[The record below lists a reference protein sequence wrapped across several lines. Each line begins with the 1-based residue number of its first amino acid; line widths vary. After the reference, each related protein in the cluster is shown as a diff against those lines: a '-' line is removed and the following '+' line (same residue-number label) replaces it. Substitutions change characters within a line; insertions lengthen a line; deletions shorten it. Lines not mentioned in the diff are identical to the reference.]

1 MKNCVAYNVEQQ
13 EEMREDV
20 LFRHGIQWNDTD
32 LRDRQQKG
40 RPALTF
46 NRMESFIDSIVGDLK
61 ENKISIKVRPTDGIE
76 NIVVSENGTE
86 YNIASFIEGV
96 IRNIENKTD
105 ADTAYTTAFDNAV
118 GHGEGYFALATRY
131 VDDDSFNQEIYF
143 RRIINSF
150 AVYFD
155 PNSTEL
161 DGSDARYAFIS
172 SWVDREELEQSY
184 PNIDF
189 SDTLDRKQWD
199 DANVWSNQDG
209 KVRIVEYYRK
219 VQVNKRKII
228 RFSDGDVLEESEK
241 EQIALKTQQGIEIT
255 GERYI
260 YDDKVEWYL
269 TDGVN
274 MLTEPTVFPSKYIP
288 IIPVYGKELV
298 VDGRIWRRGVI
309 RHAKDAQRLYNFE
322 RTAAVERV
330 ALSPK
335 APFIAA
341 AQQIKGFEKV
351 WKTANI
357 ENHAVLPY
365 NHVSGIPAPRRE
377 GYTMPASGEAQE
389 AMMAVD
395 DMKATTGIFDA
406 SLGNRSNEVS
416 GRAILARQRRG
427 DLVNYTFLDN
437 LQKSVRHAGRI
448 IIDMLPKVYDTRRVI
463 RILNV
468 DETDDIVNVNLA
480 ELLENVKFD
489 VAVTTGL
496 SYATRRME
504 SADSMMQFIQAVP
517 QAGQAIMDLVAETM
531 DWAGADKI
539 AKRLKKLLP
548 PELQENE
555 GKDDEQ
561 QQAMQQAEL
570 AMQQQQAEL
579 QMQMAQEQ
587 IKLQEAQAKAMKA
600 EADAE
605 KAKAQA
611 LEAQAELKQKMQ
623 QASGETIAEMTPEE
637 LAMLIASTV
646 EQMLNNEEMQED
658 IQEDMQERMEDMMEN
673 ADDEAV

>member
-1 MKNCVAYNVEQQ
+1 
-13 EEMREDV
+13 MRMDQII
-20 LFRHGIQWNDTD
+20 RT
-32 LRDRQQKG
+32 
-40 RPALTF
+40 
-46 NRMESFIDSIVGDLK
+46 LK
-61 ENKISIKVRPTDGIE
+61 EQAGIE
-76 NIVVSENGTE
+76 
-86 YNIASFIEGV
+86 
-96 IRNIENKTD
+96 R
-105 ADTAYTTAFDNAV
+105 
-118 GHGEGYFALATRY
+118 
-131 VDDDSFNQEIYF
+131 
-143 RRIINSF
+143 
-150 AVYFD
+150 
-155 PNSTEL
+155 
-161 DGSDARYAFIS
+161 
-172 SWVDREELEQSY
+172 
-184 PNIDF
+184 
-189 SDTLDRKQWD
+189 
-199 DANVWSNQDG
+199 
-209 KVRIVEYYRK
+209 
-219 VQVNKRKII
+219 
-228 RFSDGDVLEESEK
+228 
-241 EQIALKTQQGIEIT
+241 T

-351 WKTANI
+351 WKTANT

-365 NHVSGIPAPRRE
+365 NHVSGIPVPRRE

-406 SLGNRSNEVS
+406 SLGNKSNEVS

-448 IIDMLPKVYDTRRVI
+448 IIDMLPRVYDTRRVI
-463 RILNV
+463 RMLNV
-468 DETDDIVNVNLA
+468 DETDDIVEVNLA

-555 GKDDEQ
+555 GKDDEKQ

-587 IKLQEAQAKAMKA
+587 VKLQEAQAKAMKA

-611 LEAQAELKQKMQ
+611 LEAQAELKQKVQ
-623 QASGETIAEMTPEE
+623 SANGETIADMTPEE

-646 EQMLNNEEMQED
+646 EQMTHKEEAQEA
-658 IQEDMQERMEDMMEN
+658 MQERMEDMQEGEAEN
-673 ADDEAV
+673 DQTF